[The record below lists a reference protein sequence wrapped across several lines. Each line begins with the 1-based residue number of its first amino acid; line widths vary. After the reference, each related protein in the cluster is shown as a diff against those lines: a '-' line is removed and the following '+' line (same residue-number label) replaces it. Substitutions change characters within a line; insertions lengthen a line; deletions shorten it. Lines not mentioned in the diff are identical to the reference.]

1 MKRKIIALIIAVIMI
16 AMLCGC
22 DSKGITSNELGFVYN
37 VRVYTFKDEVTG
49 VWYMT
54 TNQGGVTPRLCPDGS
69 LYVD

>member
-1 MKRKIIALIIAVIMI
+1 MKRKIIALIITVIMI
-16 AMLCGC
+16 VMLCSC
-22 DSKGITSNELGFVYN
+22 DSSITSDELGIVYN

-54 TNQGGVTPRLCPDGS
+54 TNQGCVTPRLCPDGS